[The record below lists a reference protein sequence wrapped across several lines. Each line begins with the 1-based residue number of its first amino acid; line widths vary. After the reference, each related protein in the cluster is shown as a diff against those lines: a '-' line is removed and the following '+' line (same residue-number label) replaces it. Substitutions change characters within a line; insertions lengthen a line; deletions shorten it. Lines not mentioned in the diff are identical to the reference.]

1 MQATE
6 NTYNYDLLVIGSGPA
21 GHKAAIEAAKNDKRV
36 AMVERNPTVGGICLQ
51 AGTIPS
57 KTLRE
62 SAVYLSGY
70 RQHNVYG
77 KSYVV
82 KENITMDDLLFR
94 TDWVIR
100 QESDVMRYQ
109 LRQERVEVIHATAS
123 FQDAHTLRLDMADG
137 QSSRLVTAQNIV
149 IAVGSVATEADGIP
163 FDGKNIF
170 TSDDIL
176 QLDEIPSTL
185 TIVGGGVI
193 GLEYASMFAALG
205 TRVTVIDRRQRLLTF
220 VDEEIIDA
228 LVYHMRQYRATFRL
242 NEEITSIELL
252 DDIHESVRLH
262 TASGKQIIAEKV
274 LYSIGRTGATSS
286 LNLEKAG
293 LESDSRG
300 RIKVNTNYQTA
311 IENIYAVGDVIG
323 FPALASAAMEQGRLA
338 ALHML
343 GQETG
348 VIRDLLPYG
357 IYSVPE
363 ISMVGKTEEELT
375 QAGIPYEIGKAQYDE
390 VARGQINGYETGLLK
405 LIFHLETHD
414 LLGVHIIGES
424 ASDLIHIG
432 QAVLAFNGTI
442 DYFVNTVFNYP
453 TMAECYKIA
462 ALDGLSRIS
471 V

>member
-1 MQATE
+1 MQAPET
-6 NTYNYDLLVIGSGPA
+6 NYNYDLLVIGSGPA
-21 GHKAAIEAAKNDKRV
+21 GHKAAIAAAKHDMRV
-36 AMVERNPTVGGICLQ
+36 AMVEKNPTVGGICLQ

-123 FQDAHTLRLDMADG
+123 FVDEHTLLLEMADG
-137 QSSRLVTAQNIV
+137 QSSRKVTAEYIV
-149 IAVGSVATEADGIP
+149 IAVGSLATEAEGIP

-176 QLDEIPSTL
+176 NLDEIPSTL

-205 TRVTVIDRRQRLLTF
+205 TRVTVIDRRNRLLTF

-228 LVYHMRQYRATFRL
+228 LMYHMRQYRATFRL
-242 NEEITSIELL
+242 NEEVTNIDLL
-252 DDIHESVRLH
+252 DDAHESVRLH
-262 TASGKQIIAEKV
+262 TASGKQIVAEKV
-274 LYSIGRTGATSS
+274 LYSIGRTGSTAG
-286 LNLEKAG
+286 LNLKAAG
-293 LESDSRG
+293 LEADNRG
-300 RIKVNTNYQTA
+300 RIRVNDQYQTDV
-311 IENIYAVGDVIG
+311 ENIYAVGDVIG

-338 ALHML
+338 AMHML
-343 GQETG
+343 GRETNG
-348 VIRDLLPYG
+348 IRDLLPYG

-375 QAGIPYEIGKAQYDE
+375 IAGVPYEIGKAQYDE

-405 LIFHLETHD
+405 LIFHLETHE

-424 ASDLIHIG
+424 ASDLVHIG
-432 QAVLAFNGTI
+432 QTVLAFHGTI
-442 DYFVNTVFNYP
+442 DYFLNTVFNYP

-462 ALDGLSRIS
+462 ALDGLSRIT